1 MNFKNKELIIFDFDG
16 TLINSVP
23 DLTLAINTMLSHYQL
38 PEVPVEEVAPFIG
51 NGARTLVK
59 RALKHSMKDA
69 EMSAEFFE
77 EAFAFYLKSYGE
89 VPCKDTYLYPSV
101 VESLQYLDEKGYKMV
116 ICTNKPY
123 AFIEPILDQLD
134 IKQFFKTWIGEDSL
148 PETKPNAAPLLYL
161 AKEMNI
167 SIEKSVMV
175 GDSKNDILA
184 AQNAEM
190 DSIGLT
196 YGYNYNEHIADYN
209 PTIVVDDFAQLQNIF

>member
-1 MNFKNKELIIFDFDG
+1 MNFKDKELIIFDFDG

-23 DLTLAINTMLSHYQL
+23 DLTLAINTMLKHFQL

-59 RALKHSMKDA
+59 RALKHSMIDV
-69 EMSAEFFE
+69 EITDEFFE

-89 VPCKDTYLYPSV
+89 VPCKDTYLYPGV
-101 VESLQYLDEKGYKMV
+101 VETLEYLDEKGYKMV

-123 AFIEPILDQLD
+123 AFIEPILDQLN
-134 IKQFFKTWIGEDSL
+134 IKQFFKIWIGEDSL
-148 PETKPNAAPLLYL
+148 LETKPNAAPLLHL
-161 AKEMNI
+161 ANEMKI
-167 SIEKSVMV
+167 TTEKCIMV

-184 AQNAEM
+184 AQNAKI

-196 YGYNYNEHIADYN
+196 YGYNYNEHIVDYN
-209 PTIVVDDFAQLQNIF
+209 PTIVANDFAQLQNIF